1 MSVISVK
8 NRIGPFLQG
17 MVGNR
22 IGDMLGGFQRANED
36 TNGKNILGGSK

>member
-8 NRIGPFLQG
+8 NRTGPFLQG

-22 IGDMLGGFQRANED
+22 IGDMLGDFQRTNEGAD
-36 TNGKNILGGSK
+36 GKNILDGSK